1 MLDWHSAVA
10 DDILDA
16 VSDSVFWK
24 RYLEPLIR
32 GKHVPFDLH
41 LAVCI
46 EPFLRYILD
55 GQKTIE
61 SRFSSMKCAPYQSC
75 KLGDVVLL
83 KKAGGPVVGICQ
95 IASVRFYQL
104 GENSWREIKSFASEI
119 CAEDPTFWEAREAA
133 SFATLMRIKH
143 VQAINPI
150 KVEKRDRRGW
160 VVLRR
165 ASEQHT
171 LEMVK

>member
-10 DDILDA
+10 DDIVSA

-24 RYLEPLIR
+24 SYLEPLVR
-32 GKHVPFDLH
+32 GRRAPFDLH

-61 SRFSSMKCAPYQSC
+61 SRFSSMRCAPYERV

-104 GENSWREIKSFASEI
+104 EEDSWREIKTFATEI
-119 CAEDPTFWEAREAA
+119 CAEDPTFWEAREDA

-143 VQAINPI
+143 VQTINPI
-150 KVEKRDRRGW
+150 KVEKKDRRGW
-160 VVLRR
+160 VVLQRDSKQ
-165 ASEQHT
+165 AT
-171 LEMVK
+171 LEMV

>member
-1 MLDWHSAVA
+1 MLDWHSTVA
-10 DDILDA
+10 DDLVSA
-16 VSDSVFWK
+16 VSDNVFWK
-24 RYLEPLIR
+24 SYLEPLVR
-32 GKHVPFDLH
+32 DRSAPFDLH

-61 SRFSSMKCAPYQSC
+61 SRFSSMRCAPYERV

-83 KKAGGPVVGICQ
+83 KKAGGPVVGLCQ

-104 GENSWREIKSFASEI
+104 EEDSWREIKTFATEI
-119 CAEDPTFWEAREAA
+119 CAEDPTFWEAREDA

-150 KVEKRDRRGW
+150 KVEKKDRRGW
-160 VVLRR
+160 VVLQR
-165 ASEQHT
+165 ASQQPT
-171 LEMVK
+171 LEMV